1 MKMEWDPRKAA
12 RNLSKHEVSFEEAA
26 TVFSNPLAVIFED
39 EWHSESE
46 AREIIIGHS
55 AINQLLVVVFVD
67 REASIRIISARRAT
81 ASEQNDYE
89 ENTYKK

>member
-12 RNLSKHEVSFEEAA
+12 RNLSKHEVGFEEAA
-26 TVFSNPLAVIFED
+26 TVFFNPLAVIFED

-46 AREIIIGHS
+46 SREIIIGHS
-55 AINQLLVVVFVD
+55 ADNQLLVVIFVERKD
-67 REASIRIISARRAT
+67 SIRIISARRAT

-89 ENTYKK
+89 ENTYK